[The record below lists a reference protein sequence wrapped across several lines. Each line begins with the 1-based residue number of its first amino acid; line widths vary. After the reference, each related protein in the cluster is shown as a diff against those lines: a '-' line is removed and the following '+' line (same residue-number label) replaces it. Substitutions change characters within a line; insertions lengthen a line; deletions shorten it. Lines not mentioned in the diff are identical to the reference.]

1 MALNSLCSRGP
12 FTIILSVAALLAF
25 NYNSSLI
32 AGTTGKISG
41 SIQDISTGE
50 PLAGANIIVSGTAL
64 GAAADENGKF
74 VILNISPGIYT
85 VKGTMIGYTAVLYS
99 EVRVSADFTTKIE
112 FQLQPSG
119 LQLKEVTVTAR
130 IPIIKKDLTSSLS
143 IVSAEQLREIPVEEF
158 SDVLALQAGIVV
170 GADGDIHIR
179 GGRSSEI
186 AFLVDGLSV
195 TDPYSGNISIEIEN
209 NSIQELQV
217 ISGPFN
223 AEYGQAMSG
232 VIDVVLKEGGDKFR
246 GNLSFYAGEYISSN
260 EETFLNI
267 DDVNGTNISNI
278 QLSVDGPLNFLGNKF
293 SFFLTGRITNND
305 GWLYGQRRFSPSD
318 SSSFDNWNVR
328 VDDIGADGIGPGD
341 EQYPGPD
348 FGEGDGSATPGE
360 PNVFVEETGDGAFVP
375 MNPLKKLSAG
385 GKLTYR
391 ISPTIRISYGF
402 LVDGVD
408 FREYSHLFKLNPDGD
423 FKQFNRGNS
432 QSLIFNHTLS
442 SKTFYTL
449 KFASTFFDF
458 KKYTFKDPLDSR
470 YVDPKRVLNN
480 SSNAFKTGGTEMW
493 QTRRNT
499 KSIQGKM
506 DMTSQVNNSHLIKG
520 GFEFRRHTLF
530 FHEFEIIPK
539 KDESGLTI
547 RPFEPAVALPN
558 SIANNRYTHNP
569 IEGAAYIQDKMEYED
584 LIINIGLRYDYFNA
598 SAKTPIELRDPDNAR
613 YFTVVSP
620 NNDFTTLVRENEYVP
635 ELGEITDTVNVRGVK
650 WANNF
655 RNAKAVHSL
664 SPRIGVSFPI
674 TDRGVIHFSYGHF
687 SQIPTFEHLYINS
700 EFEVFSGSLT
710 STMGNAELQP
720 QQTVIYEVGLQQQFT
735 DNIGIDITGFYKDME
750 HLLGMEIITTFT
762 QDFYARFIN
771 RDYGNVGGITIAFEK
786 RRSNNFSASVDYTFQ
801 LAEGNASDPMQVF
814 NDAASNKESEIQVI
828 LLDWDQTHTLN
839 FNLTLSQPGS
849 WGMSLVGRMGSGF
862 PYTPRLLNAS
872 SSFVNSERK
881 PAQYTFDIKVHKDL
895 NLANAK
901 YSVFFKVFNIFDRQ
915 NEILVYSDTG
925 RAGYSIRPRTSV
937 KGVNTLDDFRNRPDF
952 YSEPRRIL
960 IGASVGF

>member
-1 MALNSLCSRGP
+1 MLRCFSYNQPL
-12 FTIILSVAALLAF
+12 FTIFLWFILLFA
-25 NYNSSLI
+25 YNHNSPLI

-50 PLAGANIIVSGTAL
+50 PLIGANIIVNGTPL
-64 GAAADENGKF
+64 GAAADNTGQF
-74 VILNISPGIYT
+74 VILNIPPGVYT
-85 VKGTMIGYTAVLYS
+85 VKGTMIGYTAVSYS
-99 EVRVSADFTTKIE
+99 EVRVSADFTTKLE
-112 FQLQPSG
+112 FQLEQTG
-119 LQLKEVTVTAR
+119 LELKEVTVTAKS
-130 IPIIKKDLTSSLS
+130 PIVRKDLTSSLS
-143 IVSAEQLREIPVEEF
+143 IVNAEQLKEIPVEEF
-158 SDVLALQAGIVV
+158 GDVLALQAGIII
-170 GADGDIHIR
+170 GTDGDIHIR

-232 VIDVVLKEGGDKFR
+232 VIDVVIKEGGDRVR
-246 GNLSFYAGEYISSN
+246 GNFSFYTGEYISSN
-260 EETFLNI
+260 DETFLNI
-267 DDVNGTNISNI
+267 DDINGTDISNLQFSI
-278 QLSVDGPLNFLGNKF
+278 DGPINFLGNKF
-293 SFFLTGRITNND
+293 SFFLTGRMINND
-305 GWLYGQRRFSPSD
+305 GWLYGQRRFTPSD
-318 SSSFDNWNVR
+318 SSNFDNWNVR
-328 VDDIGADGIGPGD
+328 VDDIGADSIPNSG
-341 EQYPGPD
+341 D

-360 PNVFVEETGDGAFVP
+360 PNVYVEETGDGAFVP
-375 MNPLKKLSAG
+375 MNQLKKLSTG

-391 ISPTIRISYGF
+391 ISPTIRLSYG
-402 LVDGVD
+402 LLLDRVD

-423 FKQFNRGNS
+423 FKQFNRGRS

-442 SKTFYTL
+442 SKTFYTV
-449 KFASTFFDF
+449 KFATTFFDY
-458 KKYTFKDPLDSR
+458 KKYAFKDPLDSK

-493 QTRRNT
+493 QTRRST
-499 KSIQGKM
+499 KSIQGKI
-506 DMTSQVNNSHLIKG
+506 DLTSQVSNSHLLKS

-539 KDESGLTI
+539 KDESGITI
-547 RPFEPAVALPN
+547 KPFEPAIALAR

-569 IEGAAYIQDKMEYED
+569 LEGAAYIQDKMEFED

-613 YFTVVSP
+613 YFTVFSP
-620 NNDFTTLVRENEYVP
+620 STDFTTLVRENEYVP

-650 WANNF
+650 WTNNF
-655 RNAKAVHSL
+655 RNAKAVHSI
-664 SPRIGVSFPI
+664 SPRIGVSYPI

-720 QQTVIYEVGLQQQFT
+720 QRTVIYEVGLQQQLS

-771 RDYGNVGGITIAFEK
+771 RDYGNVGGITIALEK

-849 WGMSLVGRMGSGF
+849 WGMSLVGRLGSGF
-862 PYTPRLLNAS
+862 PYTPRLLNVS

-881 PAQYTFDIKVHKDL
+881 PTQYTFDIKTHKDIEL
-895 NLANAK
+895 VHSK
-901 YSVFFKVFNIFDRQ
+901 ISVFLKVFNILDRK
-915 NEILVYSDTG
+915 NELLVYSDTG

-952 YSEPRRIL
+952 YSEPRRIIL
-960 IGASVGF
+960 GASVGF